1 MEWMTV
7 GGRSFHVVKLLGK
20 GKGGY
25 SYLVHDDAGLYVL
38 KQLHHEPC
46 AYYQFG
52 DKFASEMQD
61 YQRLTAIG
69 IHMPRLL
76 AADQEQE
83 RILKEYICG
92 ETIDRLILQDAMEE
106 DYLRQVREMCR
117 LLYAA
122 HTNIDYFPTNFV
134 VQDGLLYYIDY
145 ECNDYMQQWD
155 FEHWG
160 EQYWRKSEAFLA
172 HFQPEA

>member
-1 MEWMTV
+1 MERMTV
-7 GGRSFHVVKLLGK
+7 GERSFRVVKLLGK

-25 SYLVHDDAGLYVL
+25 SYLVEDDSGAYVL

-46 AYYQFG
+46 AYYHFG
-52 DKFASEMQD
+52 DKFASEMRD
-61 YQRLTAIG
+61 YQRLKTIG
-69 IHMPRLL
+69 IRMPKML
-76 AADQEQE
+76 AVDQDQE
-83 RILKEYICG
+83 RILKEYIRG
-92 ETIDRLILQDAMEE
+92 ETIDRLILQDAMQEN
-106 DYLRQVREMCR
+106 YLQQMRNMCT

-145 ECNDYMQQWD
+145 ECNDYMPQWD

-160 EQYWRKSEAFLA
+160 EQYWRRSEAFLQ

>member
-7 GGRSFHVVKLLGK
+7 GGRSFRVVKLLGK

-25 SYLVHDDAGLYVL
+25 SYLVQDDAGLYVL

-69 IHMPRLL
+69 IRMPKLL

-106 DYLRQVREMCR
+106 DYLRQVREMCD

-160 EQYWRKSEAFLA
+160 EQYWRKSAAFLE